1 MALTLMAKQKIASE
15 RPLSQP
21 VTVSGSYINLQDNLT
36 VYLEVVFQ
44 STRTNEK
51 YLKFHLREAIL
62 DRAA

>member
-21 VTVSGSYINLQDNLT
+21 VIVSGSYINLQDNLT

-44 STRTNEK
+44 STRTNKK
-51 YLKFHLREAIL
+51 YLKFHLSEAIL